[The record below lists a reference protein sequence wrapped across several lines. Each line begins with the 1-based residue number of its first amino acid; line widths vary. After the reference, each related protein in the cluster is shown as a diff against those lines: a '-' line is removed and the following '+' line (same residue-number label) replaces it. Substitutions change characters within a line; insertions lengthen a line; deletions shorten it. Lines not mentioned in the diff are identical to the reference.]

1 MKTAM
6 SHLSYAVHSECGV
19 FIVASFHQQ
28 DLQGLMGRVL
38 GLGWTVAS
46 CPHATRGSFWC
57 KQQTCILKHLCVHVC
72 VRVWGGGGGQVCVCI
87 TKLIVVHLLV
97 LQQSLT
103 MISSLAFIHLWR
115 TLICR

>member
-19 FIVASFHQQ
+19 FIVANFHQQ

-38 GLGWTVAS
+38 GLGWTVVS

-57 KQQTCILKHLCVHVC
+57 KQQTCILNTCVCMC
-72 VRVWGGGGGQVCVCI
+72 VRVCVWGGGVGKCVCV
-87 TKLIVVHLLV
+87 
-97 LQQSLT
+97 SL
-103 MISSLAFIHLWR
+103 S
-115 TLICR
+115 